1 MSFMAFVTCL
11 TIAFIAGFAVA
22 RKLTLRKVASS
33 VIIAKSQ
40 PVPSSATSPAAK
52 ASTRSYIPQKTY
64 RDSRWQE
71 RDELFQGMVAEGIL
85 LERKEWLIT
94 RCEKMYFDNLEKWF
108 GHYCHIHCQVS
119 LGRLINFP
127 EQPEFSEEERKR
139 FFAIYNGMAMDYVL
153 VSKKNNKIVCVIE
166 LDDPSHERAD
176 RIIRDRWL
184 DTIMTLARVPF
195 VRASVT
201 ILEEIPPVWE
211 TRDKIRPLVA
221 ATKSEPL
228 H

>member
-1 MSFMAFVTCL
+1 MAFVTCL

-85 LERKEWLIT
+85 GNDSNLLIVFYVQI
-94 RCEKMYFDNLEKWF
+94 MPDDFVMQL
-108 GHYCHIHCQVS
+108 H
-119 LGRLINFP
+119 
-127 EQPEFSEEERKR
+127 R
-139 FFAIYNGMAMDYVL
+139 F
-153 VSKKNNKIVCVIE
+153 
-166 LDDPSHERAD
+166 
-176 RIIRDRWL
+176 
-184 DTIMTLARVPF
+184 
-195 VRASVT
+195 
-201 ILEEIPPVWE
+201 
-211 TRDKIRPLVA
+211 
-221 ATKSEPL
+221 
-228 H
+228 

>member
-11 TIAFIAGFAVA
+11 IIAFVAGFVVA

-33 VIIAKSQ
+33 VITTKSQ
-40 PVPSSATSPAAK
+40 PVPSSATPPAAK
-52 ASTRSYIPQKTY
+52 ASTRSYTPQKTY

-85 LERKEWLIT
+85 LEGKEWLIT
-94 RCEKMYFDNLEKWF
+94 RCEKIYFDNLEKWF
-108 GHYCHIHCQVS
+108 GHYCHIH
-119 LGRLINFP
+119 INFP

-153 VSKKNNKIVCVIE
+153 VSKKNNKIVGVIE

-176 RIIRDRWL
+176 RIIRDHWL

-195 VRASVT
+195 VRASV
-201 ILEEIPPVWE
+201 IKLEEIPPVWD

>member
-1 MSFMAFVTCL
+1 MSFMVFVTCL
-11 TIAFIAGFAVA
+11 TIAFVAGFAVA

-33 VIIAKSQ
+33 VIITKSQ

-52 ASTRSYIPQKTY
+52 ASTRSYTPQKTY

-71 RDELFQGMVAEGIL
+71 RDELFQG
-85 LERKEWLIT
+85 KEWLIT
-94 RCEKMYFDNLEKWF
+94 RCEKIYFDNLEKWF

-184 DTIMTLARVPF
+184 NTIMTIARVPF

-201 ILEEIPPVWE
+201 KLDEIPPVWD
-211 TRDKIRPLVA
+211 TRDKIRPLAV
-221 ATKSEPL
+221 ATKGEPL

>member
-1 MSFMAFVTCL
+1 
-11 TIAFIAGFAVA
+11 
-22 RKLTLRKVASS
+22 
-33 VIIAKSQ
+33 
-40 PVPSSATSPAAK
+40 
-52 ASTRSYIPQKTY
+52 
-64 RDSRWQE
+64 
-71 RDELFQGMVAEGIL
+71 
-85 LERKEWLIT
+85 
-94 RCEKMYFDNLEKWF
+94 
-108 GHYCHIHCQVS
+108 HYCHIHCQVS

-201 ILEEIPPVWE
+201 KLEEIPPVWE

-221 ATKSEPL
+221 ATKSEPV

>member
-1 MSFMAFVTCL
+1 MVFVTCL
-11 TIAFIAGFAVA
+11 TIAFVAGFAVA

-33 VIIAKSQ
+33 VIITKSQ

-52 ASTRSYIPQKTY
+52 ASTRSYTPQKTY

-85 LERKEWLIT
+85 LEGKEWLIT
-94 RCEKMYFDNLEKWF
+94 RCEKIYFDNLEK
-108 GHYCHIHCQVS
+108 CQVS

-184 DTIMTLARVPF
+184 NTIMTIARVPF

-201 ILEEIPPVWE
+201 KLDEIPPVWD
-211 TRDKIRPLVA
+211 TRDKIRPLAV
-221 ATKSEPL
+221 ATKGEPL

>member
-1 MSFMAFVTCL
+1 MAFVTCL

-94 RCEKMYFDNLEKWF
+94 RCEKCISIIWKMVWTLLSYPLP
-108 GHYCHIHCQVS
+108 GLS
-119 LGRLINFP
+119 G
-127 EQPEFSEEERKR
+127 
-139 FFAIYNGMAMDYVL
+139 A
-153 VSKKNNKIVCVIE
+153 
-166 LDDPSHERAD
+166 LDQLSR
-176 RIIRDRWL
+176 
-184 DTIMTLARVPF
+184 TT
-195 VRASVT
+195 
-201 ILEEIPPVWE
+201 
-211 TRDKIRPLVA
+211 
-221 ATKSEPL
+221 
-228 H
+228 

>member
-1 MSFMAFVTCL
+1 MDIIVIS
-11 TIAFIAGFAVA
+11 IA
-22 RKLTLRKVASS
+22 R
-33 VIIAKSQ
+33 
-40 PVPSSATSPAAK
+40 
-52 ASTRSYIPQKTY
+52 
-64 RDSRWQE
+64 
-71 RDELFQGMVAEGIL
+71 
-85 LERKEWLIT
+85 
-94 RCEKMYFDNLEKWF
+94 
-108 GHYCHIHCQVS
+108 S

-184 DTIMTLARVPF
+184 NTIMTIARVPF

-201 ILEEIPPVWE
+201 KLDEIPPVWD
-211 TRDKIRPLVA
+211 TRDKMRPLAA
-221 ATKSEPL
+221 ATKGEPL

>member
-1 MSFMAFVTCL
+1 M
-11 TIAFIAGFAVA
+11 
-22 RKLTLRKVASS
+22 
-33 VIIAKSQ
+33 
-40 PVPSSATSPAAK
+40 
-52 ASTRSYIPQKTY
+52 
-64 RDSRWQE
+64 D
-71 RDELFQGMVAEGIL
+71 
-85 LERKEWLIT
+85 
-94 RCEKMYFDNLEKWF
+94 
-108 GHYCHIHCQVS
+108 
-119 LGRLINFP
+119 
-127 EQPEFSEEERKR
+127 
-139 FFAIYNGMAMDYVL
+139 IYNGMAMDYVL

-201 ILEEIPPVWE
+201 KLEEIPPVWE

-221 ATKSEPL
+221 ATKSEPV

>member
-11 TIAFIAGFAVA
+11 TIAFVAGFVVA

-33 VIIAKSQ
+33 VIISKSQ
-40 PVPSSATSPAAK
+40 PVPSSATPPAAK
-52 ASTRSYIPQKTY
+52 ASTRSYTPQKTY

-71 RDELFQGMVAEGIL
+71 RDELFHGMVAEGIL
-85 LERKEWLIT
+85 LEGKEWLIT
-94 RCEKMYFDNLEKWF
+94 RCEKIYFDNLEKWF

-184 DTIMTLARVPF
+184 NTIMTIARVPF
-195 VRASVT
+195 VRAS
-201 ILEEIPPVWE
+201 
-211 TRDKIRPLVA
+211 
-221 ATKSEPL
+221 
-228 H
+228 